1 MAECLIVSFFSAFG
15 VWCQNPISNEC
26 AVVLACD
33 VCVCFWLLFCV
44 WRGCVYVYAWVC
56 VLFSWCV
63 FYFLGVCFSSIHML
77 LCVDLYL
84 TVCVSS
90 ASMLVCLH
98 LNVRV
103 FP

>member
-1 MAECLIVSFFSAFG
+1 MNVRL
-15 VWCQNPISNEC
+15 
-26 AVVLACD
+26 
-33 VCVCFWLLFCV
+33 FWLVMCAFV
-44 WRGCVYVYAWVC
+44 FGCCSVFGEDVYMC
-56 VLFSWCV
+56 MPGCV